1 MLVTRQTKIGQL
13 IKDYPQA
20 KTFLLMNGLHCAG
33 CAANSFDTLESG
45 GRIHR
50 WPESEIDL
58 LVEELNK
65 YLLAVNPNDK
75 VQISNQVQSSKTKTI

>member
-1 MLVTRQTKIGQL
+1 MITRQTKIGEL
-13 IKDYPQA
+13 IERYPQA
-20 KTFLLMNGLHCAG
+20 KAFLLMNGLHCAG

-65 YLLAVNPNDK
+65 YLASFNA
-75 VQISNQVQSSKTKTI
+75 QSQRA